1 MLKIQNLN
9 AGYGPVQILWDVSLE
24 VQKGEIVTVVGPNGA
39 GKSTLLKTILGLT
52 NRMKGK
58 RDAERTVL
66 LEGKDIS
73 RLAPEEMVKQGI
85 ALVPEGA
92 RVFPDMSVMDNLLM
106 GSYIS
111 QARPGRQKNLQTVFT
126 LFPHLKMRINQ
137 KAKTMSGGER
147 QAVAV
152 GRALMSDPK
161 LLLMDEP
168 SLGLHPLLVSQTFEA
183 IKEIN
188 RQGTTI
194 LLVEQNVFFSLGIS
208 HRTYV
213 LENGRVVMEGKS
225 KNLLNEDYIKKAYLA
240 M

>member
-24 VQKGEIVTVVGPNGA
+24 VKKGEIVTVVGPNGA

-52 NRMKGK
+52 TRMKGK
-58 RDAERTVL
+58 GEDSRTVL
-66 LEGKDIS
+66 LEGRDIS
-73 RLAPEEMVKQGI
+73 RLAPEEMVKQRI

-92 RVFPDMSVMDNLLM
+92 RVFPDMSVLDNLLM
-106 GSYIS
+106 GSYVPQS
-111 QARPGRQKNLQTVFT
+111 RPHRKKNLETVLS
-126 LFPHLKMRINQ
+126 LFPHLKERLAQ

-147 QAVAV
+147 QAVAI
-152 GRALMSDPK
+152 GRALMSSPK

-183 IKEIN
+183 IEEIN
-188 RQGTTI
+188 RHGTTI
-194 LLVEQNVFFSLGIS
+194 LLVEQNVFFALEIS
-208 HRTYV
+208 HRAYV
-213 LENGRVVMEGKS
+213 LENGRMVMEGKGRE
-225 KNLLNEDYIKKAYLA
+225 LLDEDYIKKAYLA

>member
-52 NRMKGK
+52 NRMKGQEG
-58 RDAERTVL
+58 AERTVL

-126 LFPHLKMRINQ
+126 LFPHLKTRINQ

-152 GRALMSDPK
+152 GRALMSGPK

-194 LLVEQNVFFSLGIS
+194 LLVEQNVFFSLEIS
-208 HRTYV
+208 HRAYV
-213 LENGRVVMEGKS
+213 LENGRVVMEGES
-225 KNLLNEDYIKKAYLA
+225 KNLLDEDYIKKAYLA

>member
-1 MLKIQNLN
+1 MLRIQNLN
-9 AGYGPVQILWDVSLE
+9 AGYGPVQILWNISLE
-24 VQKGEIVTVVGPNGA
+24 VGKGQIVTVVGPNGA

-52 NRMKGK
+52 TRMNGKGDK
-58 RDAERTVL
+58 EGTVF
-66 LEGKDIS
+66 LEGENIS
-73 RLAPEEMVKQGI
+73 HLAPEEMVKQGV

-106 GSYIS
+106 GSYIP
-111 QARPGRQKNLQTVFT
+111 QTRAHRRENLEKIFAF
-126 LFPHLKMRINQ
+126 FPHLKGRVNQ

-147 QAVAV
+147 QAVAI
-152 GRALMSDPK
+152 GRALMSNPK

-188 RQGTTI
+188 CHGTTI
-194 LLVEQNVFFSLGIS
+194 LLVEQNVFFALEIS
-208 HRTYV
+208 HRAYV
-213 LENGRVVMEGKS
+213 LENGRMVMEGKG
-225 KNLLNEDYIKKAYLA
+225 KELLEEDYIKKAYLA